1 MHEVPRFQVG
11 DRVRTI
17 RQSHIGPPNTH
28 GTVERVFAV
37 SDLYEVRFDDRAWRR
52 AVHHA
57 DLELVTKQPP
67 I

>member
-1 MHEVPRFQVG
+1 MQDMPRFQVG

-17 RQSHIGPPNTH
+17 RQSSFGPPNTH

-57 DLELVTKQPP
+57 DLELVTKQTP